1 MPTQKSNSKKY
12 EPDLIFKL
20 TGYLSPS
27 ERSKIRHWIA
37 AMPEDAYISIHQK
50 AEKKYYQLKDGNPEV
65 AGRLLRYAAL
75 ILAAREAGWNT
86 SRGKGYRVAGQ
97 KQYEDW
103 KDIRKIRAANLA
115 KDNVGPKKRAV
126 IAYWG
131 EIKELKEDA
140 LGFRRIARYLG
151 KYRKLKVSPSYL
163 QQLWAEIET
172 QKKKEQL

>member
-1 MPTQKSNSKKY
+1 
-12 EPDLIFKL
+12 
-20 TGYLSPS
+20 
-27 ERSKIRHWIA
+27 
-37 AMPEDAYISIHQK
+37 MPEDTYISIHQK

-65 AGRLLRYAAL
+65 TGRLLRYAAL

-86 SRGKGYRVAGQ
+86 SVGKGYRVADQ

-103 KDIRKIRAANLA
+103 ENIRKIRAVNLA
-115 KDNVGPKKRAV
+115 RDNIGPKKRAV

-140 LGFRRIARYLG
+140 LGFRRIAKYLG

-163 QQLWAEIET
+163 QQLWTEIET
-172 QKKKEQL
+172 QKKKEYL